1 MATGKEI
8 LNDAKQKMAKSGDA
22 LQRTLADIRAGQAN
36 ASLLN
41 SVKVEYYGAPTPL
54 NQVASITIP
63 EARQLLIT
71 PYDESV
77 LEEIEKA
84 KKIIESIGFKVK
96 YSTNLFANTNKYS
109 ATAEEK
115 ANDINE
121 MFADKEVKMIW
132 CAKGGEN
139 SNSVFDYINYDI
151 IRQNPKIIC
160 GYSDITSLTNIIT
173 EKTGL
178 ITFSGTN
185 FKTIATDETDYSL
198 KEALKR
204 FISRK
209 FRIRYTRR

>member
-84 KKIIESIGFKVK
+84 IYASNLGLTPQNDGSSIRLIIPQLTEDRRKELVK
-96 YSTNLFANTNKYS
+96 DVK
-109 ATAEEK
+109 AE
-115 ANDINE
+115 
-121 MFADKEVKMIW
+121 
-132 CAKGGEN
+132 
-139 SNSVFDYINYDI
+139 
-151 IRQNPKIIC
+151 
-160 GYSDITSLTNIIT
+160 L
-173 EKTGL
+173 
-178 ITFSGTN
+178 
-185 FKTIATDETDYSL
+185 
-198 KEALKR
+198 
-204 FISRK
+204 
-209 FRIRYTRR
+209 

>member
-1 MATGKEI
+1 MVQQLKETDNMATGKEI

-84 KKIIESIGFKVK
+84 IYASNLGLTPQNDGSSIRLIIPQLTEDRRKELVK
-96 YSTNLFANTNKYS
+96 DVK
-109 ATAEEK
+109 AELEK
-115 ANDINE
+115 AKVAVRNVRREAMDDLKKGNKNGDFNDDE
-121 MFADKEVKMIW
+121 FHDFEKKV
-132 CAKGGEN
+132 
-139 SNSVFDYINYDI
+139 
-151 IRQNPKIIC
+151 QN
-160 GYSDITSLTNIIT
+160 
-173 EKTGL
+173 
-178 ITFSGTN
+178 
-185 FKTIATDETDYSL
+185 ETDAGIKNL
-198 KEALKR
+198 EDIANAKEKELMEG
-204 FISRK
+204 
-209 FRIRYTRR
+209 

>member
-1 MATGKEI
+1 MVQQLKETDNMATGKEI

-84 KKIIESIGFKVK
+84 IYASNLGLTITQLTEDRRKELVKDVKAELEKAKVAVRNVRREAMDDLKKG
-96 YSTNLFANTNKYS
+96 NKNGDFNDDEFHDL
-109 ATAEEK
+109 EEK
-115 ANDINE
+115 
-121 MFADKEVKMIW
+121 V
-132 CAKGGEN
+132 
-139 SNSVFDYINYDI
+139 
-151 IRQNPKIIC
+151 QN
-160 GYSDITSLTNIIT
+160 
-173 EKTGL
+173 
-178 ITFSGTN
+178 
-185 FKTIATDETDYSL
+185 ETDAGIKNLEDIASA
-198 KEALKR
+198 KEKELMEG
-204 FISRK
+204 
-209 FRIRYTRR
+209 

>member
-1 MATGKEI
+1 MVQQLKETDNMATGKEI

-84 KKIIESIGFKVK
+84 IYASNLGLTPQNDGSSIRLIIPQLTEDRRKELVK
-96 YSTNLFANTNKYS
+96 DVK
-109 ATAEEK
+109 AELEK
-115 ANDINE
+115 AKVAVRNVRREAMDDLKKGNKNGDFNDLE
-121 MFADKEVKMIW
+121 KKV
-132 CAKGGEN
+132 
-139 SNSVFDYINYDI
+139 
-151 IRQNPKIIC
+151 QN
-160 GYSDITSLTNIIT
+160 
-173 EKTGL
+173 
-178 ITFSGTN
+178 
-185 FKTIATDETDYSL
+185 ETDAGIKNLEDIASA
-198 KEALKR
+198 KEKELMEG
-204 FISRK
+204 
-209 FRIRYTRR
+209 